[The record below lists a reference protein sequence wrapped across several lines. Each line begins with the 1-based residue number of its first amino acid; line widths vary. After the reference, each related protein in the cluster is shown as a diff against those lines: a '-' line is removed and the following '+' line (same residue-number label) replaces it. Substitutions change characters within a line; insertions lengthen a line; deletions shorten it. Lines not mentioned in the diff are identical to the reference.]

1 MQRSIITL
9 SQKLALVNMIS
20 ATALIS
26 VIFLYCLPQLPLWNA
41 LPFLFAL
48 KNTKGQCISRG
59 WPIYGTGP
67 SQILLSPCYIFV
79 IFFRSFCATNFHS
92 RWRVGY
98 VFSGQIVPS
107 SYIYVR
113 GESSLLV
120 EARLFPDIQR
130 AGGKEASACNSLY
143 TDVVLFFFSFF
154 SKTSTSAR
162 KKNKERLFSFS
173 LTPIPTR

>member
-1 MQRSIITL
+1 M
-9 SQKLALVNMIS
+9 
-20 ATALIS
+20 
-26 VIFLYCLPQLPLWNA
+26 
-41 LPFLFAL
+41 PFLFAL
-48 KNTKGQCISRG
+48 KNTKGNVLVVAGPYMGLDRHKFFCLLVTFLLFFSAVFVPQISIPG
-59 WPIYGTGP
+59 GE
-67 SQILLSPCYIFV
+67 SVMS
-79 IFFRSFCATNFHS
+79 
-92 RWRVGY
+92 
-98 VFSGQIVPS
+98 FSGQIVPS
-107 SYIYVR
+107 TYIYVR

-162 KKNKERLFSFS
+162 KKNKQRLFSFS

>member
-1 MQRSIITL
+1 M
-9 SQKLALVNMIS
+9 
-20 ATALIS
+20 
-26 VIFLYCLPQLPLWNA
+26 
-41 LPFLFAL
+41 PFLFAL

-59 WPIYGTGP
+59 WPIYGSGP